1 MISVYQMAWLTRQI
15 LDLGVTWVPTLP
27 GNPVSRLL
35 VTSREGARGNN
46 KIIVWSP
53 KLSGFKRKLN
63 VS

>member
-1 MISVYQMAWLTRQI
+1 M
-15 LDLGVTWVPTLP
+15 DFGVTWVPTLP